1 MAFSTAVQ
9 LPATTA
15 LAIPSVG
22 CATRHPDLP
31 IPAGG
36 SAKKRTPWLLLYRLD
51 LRGALLLHESI
62 QTELTIKRLLYAGFA

>member
-9 LPATTA
+9 LPAITA

-31 IPAGG
+31 ILAGG
-36 SAKKRTPWLLLYRLD
+36 SAKNERSGCYF
-51 LRGALLLHESI
+51 
-62 QTELTIKRLLYAGFA
+62 TEWI